1 LFDTGLYVLLVD
13 ASRFE
18 PIEIAISGDEDIT
31 VGRDVLEPISISPVS
46 RVVAPTVRREDIV
59 PQVEVDL
66 RPRQD
71 VFSPTVRAATH
82 G

>member
-59 PQVEVDL
+59 PQGRSRASAKAGCLLAD
-66 RPRQD
+66 RP
-71 VFSPTVRAATH
+71 SGNP
-82 G
+82 